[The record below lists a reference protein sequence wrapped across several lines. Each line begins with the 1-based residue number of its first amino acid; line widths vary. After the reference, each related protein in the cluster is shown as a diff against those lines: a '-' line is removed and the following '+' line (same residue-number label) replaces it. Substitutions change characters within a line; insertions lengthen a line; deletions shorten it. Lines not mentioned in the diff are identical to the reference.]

1 MFIVISQL
9 NRNIDN
15 PDRAI
20 DGKYGNYILESDIF
34 GSDAML
40 QHADTLIGIN
50 RPAKQKIRYYGPD
63 RYIIENDR
71 TLVLHFL
78 KARNGDARM
87 SFFKAKFEQMEIE
100 EMPTPNQQE
109 RR

>member
-1 MFIVISQL
+1 
-9 NRNIDN
+9 
-15 PDRAI
+15 
-20 DGKYGNYILESDIF
+20 
-34 GSDAML
+34 ML
-40 QHADTLIGIN
+40 QHADMLIGIN
-50 RPAKQKIRYYGPD
+50 RPAKQKIRFYGPD

-87 SFFKAKFEQMEIE
+87 SFFRAKFEQMQIE
-100 EMPTPNQQE
+100 EMATPGQQE

>member
-1 MFIVISQL
+1 MPK
-9 NRNIDN
+9 IDQYN
-15 PDRAI
+15 LDTSMS
-20 DGKYGNYILESDIF
+20 N
-34 GSDAML
+34 
-40 QHADTLIGIN
+40 ADTLIGIN
-50 RPAKQKIRYYGPD
+50 RPAKQKIRFYGPD

-87 SFFKAKFEQMEIE
+87 SFFKAKFEQMQIE
-100 EMPTPNQQE
+100 EMPTPGQQE

>member
-1 MFIVISQL
+1 MSSLHNVKEI
-9 NRNIDN
+9 
-15 PDRAI
+15 
-20 DGKYGNYILESDIF
+20 
-34 GSDAML
+34 

-87 SFFKAKFEQMEIE
+87 SFFRAKFEQMQIE
-100 EMPTPNQQE
+100 EMTTPNQQE